1 MHLKKIFLLP
11 SPLFYQGAIS
21 IFRDTIETE
30 KNRKIKKLNSLSFKL
45 DKKIKNFCFFIAW
58 SFKLDKKINNF
69 HFKLNSLNFKL
80 DRKFENSYFKFNFLS
95 FKLDRWIKNF
105 YFKFISPS
113 FKLEEIRL
121 IQAQFLKLQT
131 L

>member
-1 MHLKKIFLLP
+1 MHRKNIFLLP

-45 DKKIKNFCFFIAW
+45 DRKIKNFYFFIAL

-69 HFKLNSLNFKL
+69 HFKLNSLSFKF
-80 DRKFENSYFKFNFLS
+80 DRKFE
-95 FKLDRWIKNF
+95 NF